1 MAQILKTD
9 VRNSI
14 DDAALKVFFEKGFFS
29 AKMADIAKTADISVG
44 NIYRYYKNKEDLYH
58 AVVPPER
65 VSAIKEMLVRRIE
78 AAHGIA
84 DLRMS
89 GPEDTYWIIFE
100 EQLEFMLEHR
110 QLVVILLRK
119 SRGTVYENFQQ
130 ELVEMIKLLTRSYME
145 SVNKRV
151 ESIPESDF
159 TLELI
164 YTHLMNAFA
173 DTLEHFEN
181 KRQAR
186 LIIKSY
192 LKYHLAG
199 LKMLFA

>member
-1 MAQILKTD
+1 MAQILKTEIKN
-9 VRNSI
+9 RI

-29 AKMADIAKTADISVG
+29 TKMADIAKTADISVG
-44 NIYRYYKNKEDLYH
+44 NIYRYYKNKENLYY
-58 AVVPPER
+58 AIIPPER

-84 DLRMS
+84 DLRKP
-89 GPEDTYWIIFE
+89 GPEDTYWVIFE

-130 ELVEMIKLLTRSYME
+130 ELIETIKLLTHSYME
-145 SVNKRV
+145 SVNKRL
-151 ESIPESDF
+151 ESTPEFEF
-159 TLELI
+159 TLDLI

-173 DTLEHFEN
+173 DTLERFEN

-192 LKYHLAG
+192 LGYHLAG